1 MRQYC
6 TYNRQSIS
14 VGSLY
19 NKEQYNGSQIFLL
32 AMILQ
37 LVLSRIIPPLLD
49 ILTMESLATYVEHPL
64 KNSKHDNMDGI
75 LYSGWWSQRLAF
87 LPLSCVL
94 LLNLQH
100 FYLVPVA
107 LGLQLADCRSSLRT
121 LRSRR

>member
-37 LVLSRIIPPLLD
+37 LVS
-49 ILTMESLATYVEHPL
+49 
-64 KNSKHDNMDGI
+64 
-75 LYSGWWSQRLAF
+75 
-87 LPLSCVL
+87 
-94 LLNLQH
+94 
-100 FYLVPVA
+100 
-107 LGLQLADCRSSLRT
+107 LGLYLLFLIS
-121 LRSRR
+121 

>member
-75 LYSGWWSQRLAF
+75 LN
-87 LPLSCVL
+87 
-94 LLNLQH
+94 LNWMVEPKISFSL
-100 FYLVPVA
+100 YRSLV
-107 LGLQLADCRSSLRT
+107 SSSST
-121 LRSRR
+121 SNIST

>member
-49 ILTMESLATYVEHPL
+49 ILTMESLATYVEHII
-64 KNSKHDNMDGI
+64 KNSKHDI
-75 LYSGWWSQRLAF
+75 
-87 LPLSCVL
+87 
-94 LLNLQH
+94 
-100 FYLVPVA
+100 
-107 LGLQLADCRSSLRT
+107 SSWMVY
-121 LRSRR
+121 

>member
-37 LVLSRIIPPLLD
+37 LVLSRIIPPLLLLD
-49 ILTMESLATYVEHPL
+49 ILTMESLATYVEHTI
-64 KNSKHDNMDGI
+64 KNSKHDSMDGI
-75 LYSGWWSQRLAF
+75 LNLNWMVEPKISFSLYRSLV
-87 LPLSCVL
+87 SC
-94 LLNLQH
+94 
-100 FYLVPVA
+100 
-107 LGLQLADCRSSLRT
+107 SST
-121 LRSRR
+121 SNIST

>member
-49 ILTMESLATYVEHPL
+49 ILTMESLATHVEHII
-64 KNSKHDNMDGI
+64 KYSKHDNMDGI
-75 LYSGWWSQRLAF
+75 LNLNWMVEPKISFSLYRSLV
-87 LPLSCVL
+87 SC
-94 LLNLQH
+94 
-100 FYLVPVA
+100 
-107 LGLQLADCRSSLRT
+107 SST
-121 LRSRR
+121 SNIST

>member
-49 ILTMESLATYVEHPL
+49 ILTMKSLATFVEHTI

-75 LYSGWWSQRLAF
+75 LNLNWMVEPRISFSLYRSLV
-87 LPLSCVL
+87 SC
-94 LLNLQH
+94 
-100 FYLVPVA
+100 
-107 LGLQLADCRSSLRT
+107 SST
-121 LRSRR
+121 SNIST

>member
-37 LVLSRIIPPLLD
+37 LVLSRIIPP
-49 ILTMESLATYVEHPL
+49 P
-64 KNSKHDNMDGI
+64 DNGI
-75 LYSGWWSQRLAF
+75 SS
-87 LPLSCVL
+87 
-94 LLNLQH
+94 NL
-100 FYLVPVA
+100 
-107 LGLQLADCRSSLRT
+107 CRAHNQK
-121 LRSRR
+121 

>member
-1 MRQYC
+1 MRQHC

-37 LVLSRIIPPLLD
+37 QVLSRITPPLLD

-75 LYSGWWSQRLAF
+75 LNLNWMVEPKISFSLYRSLV
-87 LPLSCVL
+87 SC
-94 LLNLQH
+94 
-100 FYLVPVA
+100 
-107 LGLQLADCRSSLRT
+107 SST
-121 LRSRR
+121 SNIST